1 MQPDLTE
8 NPAPKT
14 VQTAKQQRW
23 LRQAVALFVFLI
35 IAFLYHSFFTLSVVR
50 GKSMEPTFHDGQ
62 VILVGK
68 GGLLFGP
75 LKHGDVVVFT
85 RNGQLLV
92 KRVVA
97 LPYETAPDGTRVPAN
112 HIYVVGDNLEVS
124 EDSRAFGPI
133 PLSSVIG
140 KVLY

>member
-14 VQTAKQQRW
+14 EQTAKQQRW

>member
-1 MQPDLTE
+1 MQSV
-8 NPAPKT
+8 PAETP
-14 VQTAKQQRW
+14 QQPATRQRRW
-23 LRQAVALFVFLI
+23 FRQAVALFVFGI

-62 VILVGK
+62 VVLVGK
-68 GGLLFGP
+68 GGMLFGP

-85 RNGQLLV
+85 RNGELLV

-97 LPYETAPDGTRVPAN
+97 LPYEIAPDGTQVPAN

>member
-1 MQPDLTE
+1 MQPDPAE

-14 VQTAKQQRW
+14 EQTAKQQRW

-85 RNGQLLV
+85 HDGQLLV

-124 EDSRAFGPI
+124 EDSRTFGPI

>member
-1 MQPDLTE
+1 MQAVP
-8 NPAPKT
+8 PKP
-14 VQTAKQQRW
+14 VEPVHRQRRW
-23 LRQAVALFVFLI
+23 LRQAVALFVFFI
-35 IAFLYHSFFTLSVVR
+35 VAFLYHSFFTLSVVR

-85 RNGQLLV
+85 RDGQLLV

-133 PLSSVIG
+133 PLDTVIG

>member
-1 MQPDLTE
+1 MQPEPAEKTE
-8 NPAPKT
+8 QT
-14 VQTAKQQRW
+14 VKQRRW
-23 LRQAVALFVFLI
+23 FRQAVALFVFLI

-50 GKSMEPTFHDGQ
+50 GKSMEPAFRDGQ
-62 VILVGK
+62 VVLVGK
-68 GGLLFGP
+68 GGLLFGA

-124 EDSRAFGPI
+124 EDSRTFGPI

>member
-1 MQPDLTE
+1 MQPAPTE
-8 NPAPKT
+8 QPE
-14 VQTAKQQRW
+14 QTTKKQRW
-23 LRQAVALFVFLI
+23 FRQAVALFVFFI
-35 IAFLYHSFFTLSVVR
+35 VAFLYHSFFTLSVVR

-85 RNGQLLV
+85 RDGQLLV

-124 EDSRAFGPI
+124 EDSRTFGPI

>member
-8 NPAPKT
+8 KPAEKNE
-14 VQTAKQQRW
+14 QTAKQQRW

-75 LKHGDVVVFT
+75 LKRGDVVVFT
-85 RNGQLLV
+85 REGQLLV

-124 EDSRAFGPI
+124 EDSRTFGPI

>member
-1 MQPDLTE
+1 MQSEPAEKTE
-8 NPAPKT
+8 QT
-14 VQTAKQQRW
+14 VKQQRW

-75 LKHGDVVVFT
+75 LKRGDVVVFT
-85 RNGQLLV
+85 RDGQLLV

-97 LPYETAPDGTRVPAN
+97 LPYETAPDGTRVPAD

-124 EDSRAFGPI
+124 EDSRTFGAI
-133 PLSSVIG
+133 PLRSVIG

>member
-1 MQPDLTE
+1 MQPNLTE

-14 VQTAKQQRW
+14 EQTAKQQRW

>member
-1 MQPDLTE
+1 MQPEPAEKTE
-8 NPAPKT
+8 
-14 VQTAKQQRW
+14 QTTKQQRW
-23 LRQAVALFVFLI
+23 LRQAVALFVFLV
-35 IAFLYHSFFTLSVVR
+35 IAFLYHSFFTLSVVK

-75 LKHGDVVVFT
+75 LKRGDVVVFT
-85 RNGQLLV
+85 REGQLLV

-124 EDSRAFGPI
+124 EDSRTFGPI

>member
-1 MQPDLTE
+1 MQAVPPE
-8 NPAPKT
+8 PVEP
-14 VQTAKQQRW
+14 VHRQRRW
-23 LRQAVALFVFLI
+23 LRQAVALFVFFI
-35 IAFLYHSFFTLSVVR
+35 VAFLYHSFFTLSVVR

-85 RNGQLLV
+85 RDGQLLV

-133 PLSSVIG
+133 PLDTVIG

>member
-1 MQPDLTE
+1 MQSV
-8 NPAPKT
+8 PADMP
-14 VQTAKQQRW
+14 QPARRQRRW
-23 LRQAVALFVFLI
+23 FRQAVALFVFVI
-35 IAFLYHSFFTLSVVR
+35 IAFLYHNFFTLSVVR

-62 VILVGK
+62 VVLVGK

-75 LKHGDVVVFT
+75 LKRGDVVVFT
-85 RNGQLLV
+85 RNGELLV

-97 LPYETAPDGTRVPAN
+97 LPYETAPDGTLVPAN
-112 HIYVVGDNLEVS
+112 HLYVVGDNVEVS

>member
-1 MQPDLTE
+1 MQPATE
-8 NPAPKT
+8 KPAGNK
-14 VQTAKQQRW
+14 RW
-23 LRQAVALFVFLI
+23 LRQAIALFVFLI
-35 IAFLYHSFFTLSVVR
+35 VALLYYSCFTLSVVR
-50 GKSMEPTFHDGQ
+50 GKSMEPTFRDGQ
-62 VILVGK
+62 VVLVGK

-75 LKHGDVVVFT
+75 LKRGDVVVFT

-124 EDSRAFGPI
+124 DDSRTFGPI
-133 PLSSVIG
+133 PLRSVIG

>member
-14 VQTAKQQRW
+14 EQTAKQQRW

-50 GKSMEPTFHDGQ
+50 GKSMEPNFHDGQ

>member
-1 MQPDLTE
+1 MQTTSPEQPEQPL
-8 NPAPKT
+8 
-14 VQTAKQQRW
+14 QHRRW

-35 IAFLYHSFFTLSVVR
+35 IAFLYQSFFTLSVVR

-62 VILVGK
+62 VVLVGK

-85 RNGQLLV
+85 RNGELLV

-97 LPYETAPDGTRVPAN
+97 LPYEIAPDGTRVPAN

-124 EDSRAFGPI
+124 EDSRIFGPI
-133 PLSSVIG
+133 PLNSVIG

>member
-1 MQPDLTE
+1 MQPEPVEKTE
-8 NPAPKT
+8 
-14 VQTAKQQRW
+14 QTTKQQRW
-23 LRQAVALFVFLI
+23 LRQAVALFVFLV
-35 IAFLYHSFFTLSVVR
+35 IAFLYHSFFTLSVVK

-75 LKHGDVVVFT
+75 LKRGDVVVFT
-85 RNGQLLV
+85 REGQLLV

-124 EDSRAFGPI
+124 EDSRTFGPI

>member
-14 VQTAKQQRW
+14 EQTAQQQRW

>member
-1 MQPDLTE
+1 MQPEPTE
-8 NPAPKT
+8 QTEQPARYR
-14 VQTAKQQRW
+14 RW

-75 LKHGDVVVFT
+75 LRRGDVVVFT
-85 RNGQLLV
+85 RDGNLLV
-92 KRVVA
+92 KRVLA
-97 LPYETAPDGTRVPAN
+97 LPYETAPDGTRVPPN

-124 EDSRAFGPI
+124 EDSRVFGPI
-133 PLSSVIG
+133 PLNTIIG

>member
-1 MQPDLTE
+1 MQPATE
-8 NPAPKT
+8 KPAGNK
-14 VQTAKQQRW
+14 RW
-23 LRQAVALFVFLI
+23 LRQAIALFVFLI
-35 IAFLYHSFFTLSVVR
+35 VALLFTLSVVR
-50 GKSMEPTFHDGQ
+50 GKSMEPTFRDGQ
-62 VILVGK
+62 VVLVGK

-75 LKHGDVVVFT
+75 LKRGDVVVFT

-124 EDSRAFGPI
+124 DDSRTFGPI
-133 PLSSVIG
+133 PLRSVIG

>member
-1 MQPDLTE
+1 MQPAPTE
-8 NPAPKT
+8 QPE
-14 VQTAKQQRW
+14 QTTKQQRW

-35 IAFLYHSFFTLSVVR
+35 VAFLYQSFFTLSVVR

-75 LKHGDVVVFT
+75 LKRGDVVVFT
-85 RNGQLLV
+85 RDGQLLV

-124 EDSRAFGPI
+124 EDSRTFGPI

>member
-1 MQPDLTE
+1 MQPAPTE
-8 NPAPKT
+8 QPEQAT
-14 VQTAKQQRW
+14 TQRRW

-35 IAFLYHSFFTLSVVR
+35 IAFLYHSFFTLSVVK

-62 VILVGK
+62 VVLVGK

-75 LKHGDVVVFT
+75 LKRGDVVVFT

-112 HIYVVGDNLEVS
+112 HVYVVGDNLEVS

-133 PLSSVIG
+133 PLSSIVG

>member
-1 MQPDLTE
+1 M
-8 NPAPKT
+8 
-14 VQTAKQQRW
+14 QTASPEQLEQPSQHRRW
-23 LRQAVALFVFLI
+23 LGQALALFVFLI
-35 IAFLYHSFFTLSVVR
+35 IAFLYQSFFTLSVVR

-62 VILVGK
+62 VVLVGK

-75 LKHGDVVVFT
+75 LERGDVVVFT
-85 RNGQLLV
+85 RNGELLV

-124 EDSRAFGPI
+124 EDSRTFGPI
-133 PLSSVIG
+133 PLNSVIG

>member
-1 MQPDLTE
+1 MQSAPSEQPDQ
-8 NPAPKT
+8 PVKRS
-14 VQTAKQQRW
+14 RW

-35 IAFLYHSFFTLSVVR
+35 IAFLYHSFFTLSIVR

-62 VILVGK
+62 VILIGK

-124 EDSRAFGPI
+124 EDSRTFGPI

>member
-1 MQPDLTE
+1 MQSE
-8 NPAPKT
+8 PAEKPEQT
-14 VQTAKQQRW
+14 VKQQLW

-75 LKHGDVVVFT
+75 LKRGDVVVFT
-85 RNGQLLV
+85 RDGQLLV

-97 LPYETAPDGTRVPAN
+97 LPYETAPDGTRVPAD

-124 EDSRAFGPI
+124 EDSRTFGPI
-133 PLSSVIG
+133 PLRSVIG

>member
-1 MQPDLTE
+1 MQPA
-8 NPAPKT
+8 PAEQPA
-14 VQTAKQQRW
+14 QTAKRQRW

-62 VILVGK
+62 VVLIGK
-68 GGLLFGP
+68 GGLLFGA
-75 LKHGDVVVFT
+75 LKRGDVVVFT
-85 RNGQLLV
+85 RNGELLV

-97 LPYETAPDGTRVPAN
+97 LPYEIAPDGTRVPAN
-112 HIYVVGDNLEVS
+112 HLYVVGDNLEVS
-124 EDSRAFGPI
+124 EDSRIFGPI
-133 PLSSVIG
+133 PLNSIIG

>member
-1 MQPDLTE
+1 MQPPPLE
-8 NPAPKT
+8 QP
-14 VQTAKQQRW
+14 QQLEQPMKHRRW
-23 LRQAVALFVFLI
+23 LRSAIAVFVFLVV
-35 IAFLYHSFFTLSVVR
+35 AFLYHSFFTLSVVR

-75 LKHGDVVVFT
+75 LKRGDVVMIK
-85 RNGQLLV
+85 RGKELLV

-97 LPYETAPDGTRVPAN
+97 LPYETAPDGIRVPVN
-112 HIYVVGDNLEVS
+112 HVYVIGDNLEVS
-124 EDSRAFGPI
+124 EDSRTFGPI
-133 PLSSVIG
+133 PLNTVVG

>member
-1 MQPDLTE
+1 MQSTPTEQPDQ
-8 NPAPKT
+8 PAKRS
-14 VQTAKQQRW
+14 RW

-62 VILVGK
+62 VILIGK

-124 EDSRAFGPI
+124 EDSRTFGPI

>member
-1 MQPDLTE
+1 MQPEPAEKTE
-8 NPAPKT
+8 QT
-14 VQTAKQQRW
+14 VKQRRW
-23 LRQAVALFVFLI
+23 FRQAVALFVFLI

-50 GKSMEPTFHDGQ
+50 GKSMEPAFHDGQ
-62 VILVGK
+62 VVLVGK
-68 GGLLFGP
+68 GGLLFGA
-75 LKHGDVVVFT
+75 LKRGDVVVFT

-124 EDSRAFGPI
+124 EDSRTFGPI

>member
-1 MQPDLTE
+1 MQP
-8 NPAPKT
+8 AP
-14 VQTAKQQRW
+14 TAQSEQMARNRHW
-23 LRQAVALFVFLI
+23 LRQAIALFVFLI
-35 IAFLYHSFFTLSVVR
+35 IAFLYHSFFTLSVVK

-75 LKHGDVVVFT
+75 LKHGDVVVFQ
-85 RNGQLLV
+85 RGGQLLV

-112 HIYVVGDNLEVS
+112 HLYVVGDNLEVS
-124 EDSRAFGPI
+124 EDSRSFGPI

>member
-1 MQPDLTE
+1 MQPE
-8 NPAPKT
+8 PAAKPE
-14 VQTAKQQRW
+14 QTAKQQRW

-35 IAFLYHSFFTLSVVR
+35 IAFLYHNFFTLSVVR

-68 GGLLFGP
+68 GGLLFGA
-75 LKHGDVVVFT
+75 LKRGDVVVFT
-85 RNGQLLV
+85 REGQLLV

-124 EDSRAFGPI
+124 EDSRTFGPI
-133 PLSSVIG
+133 PLSSIIG

>member
-1 MQPDLTE
+1 MQPATE
-8 NPAPKT
+8 KPAGNK
-14 VQTAKQQRW
+14 RW
-23 LRQAVALFVFLI
+23 LRQAIALFVFLI
-35 IAFLYHSFFTLSVVR
+35 VAILYNSFFTLSVVR
-50 GKSMEPTFHDGQ
+50 GKSMEPTFRDGQ
-62 VILVGK
+62 VVLVGK

-75 LKHGDVVVFT
+75 LKRGDVVVFT

-124 EDSRAFGPI
+124 DDSRTFGPI
-133 PLSSVIG
+133 PLRSVIG

>member
-1 MQPDLTE
+1 MQPAPTE
-8 NPAPKT
+8 QPEQART
-14 VQTAKQQRW
+14 QRRW

-35 IAFLYHSFFTLSVVR
+35 IAFLYHSFFTLSVVK

-62 VILVGK
+62 VVLVGK

-75 LKHGDVVVFT
+75 LKRGDVVVFT

-112 HIYVVGDNLEVS
+112 HVYVVGDNLEVS

-133 PLSSVIG
+133 PLSSIVG